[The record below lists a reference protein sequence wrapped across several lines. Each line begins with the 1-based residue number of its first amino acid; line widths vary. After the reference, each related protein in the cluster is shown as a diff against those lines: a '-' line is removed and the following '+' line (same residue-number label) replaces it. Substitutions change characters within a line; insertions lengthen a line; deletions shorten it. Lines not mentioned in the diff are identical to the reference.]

1 MFRVSFVRR
10 GQDFGHLESPATQS
24 FNLLMGVA
32 ENYMAY
38 EGTEY
43 TVHKN
48 RFMIGFRLSHGL
60 NFVHWLDLRE
70 FNEADGVTFHHF
82 KINISKV
89 CTSLINDQ

>member
-32 ENYMAY
+32 EN
-38 EGTEY
+38 TWHTKVQN